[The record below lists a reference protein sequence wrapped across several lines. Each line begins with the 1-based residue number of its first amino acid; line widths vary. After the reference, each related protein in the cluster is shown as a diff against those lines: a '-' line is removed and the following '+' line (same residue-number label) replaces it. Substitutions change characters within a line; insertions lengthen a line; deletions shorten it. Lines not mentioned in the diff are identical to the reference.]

1 MLKENSIIRFKKL
14 AGILQENTIDFSA
27 SGGRSGKE
35 TLGFYVE
42 EYLLSLCSSFVTKL
56 DDEIKKIEE
65 ILVLIKEDTKIDKNN
80 IFFKFK
86 TKESN
91 DEFSVNI
98 MVAFEDSSKTKCI
111 ILFKD
116 TKTEFDLTSKHSEVD
131 LKNFITNSVNAIINL
146 IKIKK

>member
-1 MLKENSIIRFKKL
+1 MINENNILRFKQL
-14 AGILQENTIDFSA
+14 AGIIQENKIDFSA
-27 SGGRSGKE
+27 SGGRSGKG
-35 TLGFYVE
+35 TLGFYAE
-42 EYLLSLCSSFVTKL
+42 EYLLNLCSDFVTKL

-65 ILVLIKEDTKIDKNN
+65 TLVLIKEDTKINKNN

-86 TKESN
+86 IKESK

-98 MVAFEDSSKTKCI
+98 MVSFEDSSNTKCI

-116 TKTEFDLTSKHSEVD
+116 TKTEFDLTSKHSESD

-146 IKIKK
+146 IKL

>member
-1 MLKENSIIRFKKL
+1 MINENSIIRFKKL

-65 ILVLIKEDTKIDKNN
+65 TLVLIKEDTKIDKNN
-80 IFFKFK
+80 VFFKFK

-116 TKTEFDLTSKHSEVD
+116 TKTEFDLTSKHSEAD